1 VSDVLILLYGVIH
14 LLSVFLAGLFGYWAV
29 FRTDMRSKSW
39 FGLLMAGVAMW
50 ALLAA
55 VELVITTQS
64 ILIALTVFSIVIGLL
79 APLLWVIFT
88 ADYTHRSIQG
98 NTVIYAVFGLY
109 ILLVALVI
117 TTPIHGYYTSFE
129 LHHSPF
135 VHVEMVP
142 GPARLLGFAYV
153 FGGMALGT
161 YYLASLFERGR
172 SSVSKPTA
180 ILSSAVL
187 LGIVPFA
194 ASLLGIVPIPTYDH
208 TQFGISVFI
217 LGVGYIVVRYNF
229 YNLSPIAREIVID
242 EVSDA
247 VVVLDPQLR
256 LVDSNR
262 AASELFPEVTEERIG
277 DSLTTVAPELAQ
289 LIENATVE
297 DEKETEFTHVVENE
311 TRHLLVT
318 ISKIGNDSEA
328 VGTVL
333 LIHDVTE
340 RKEREQ
346 KLETTKTKLE
356 EQNQRLDKFAS
367 VVSHDLRN
375 PLNAAQLRLALI
387 DTEDE
392 EHHSKL
398 DEALN
403 RIEEIIEEMLTI
415 ARAGG
420 AITKTEPVNLHE
432 LVTEAWDVTK
442 TDGVTLESELAWD
455 MTVQANPELL
465 RHIFENLFRNAIDHN
480 DPPLGVS
487 VGTLED
493 SDGFFVAD
501 TGEGIP
507 EDQSEQIFEHGYS
520 TQEEGTGLG
529 LAIVNDIVEGH
540 GWNMDVT
547 EGTTGGARFEIQTE

>member
-1 VSDVLILLYGVIH
+1 
-14 LLSVFLAGLFGYWAV
+14 
-29 FRTDMRSKSW
+29 
-39 FGLLMAGVAMW
+39 
-50 ALLAA
+50 
-55 VELVITTQS
+55 
-64 ILIALTVFSIVIGLL
+64 
-79 APLLWVIFT
+79 
-88 ADYTHRSIQG
+88 
-98 NTVIYAVFGLY
+98 
-109 ILLVALVI
+109 
-117 TTPIHGYYTSFE
+117 
-129 LHHSPF
+129 
-135 VHVEMVP
+135 MVP
-142 GPARLLGFAYV
+142 GPARLFGFAYV

-161 YYLASLFERGR
+161 YYLASLFERDR

-262 AASELFPEVTEERIG
+262 AASEFFPEVTEERIG
-277 DSLTTVAPELAQ
+277 DSLTTVVPELAR

-333 LIHDVTE
+333 LLHDVTE
-340 RKEREQ
+340 RKERER
-346 KLETTKTKLE
+346 KLEATKTKLE

-398 DEALN
+398 DDALN

-420 AITKTEPVNLHE
+420 AIKETEPVNLHE

-455 MTVQANPELL
+455 TTVQANPELL

-480 DPPLGVS
+480 DPPLSVS

-520 TQEEGTGLG
+520 THQEGTGLG

-540 GWNMDVT
+540 DWNMNVT
-547 EGTTGGARFEIQTE
+547 EGKTGGARFEIRTD